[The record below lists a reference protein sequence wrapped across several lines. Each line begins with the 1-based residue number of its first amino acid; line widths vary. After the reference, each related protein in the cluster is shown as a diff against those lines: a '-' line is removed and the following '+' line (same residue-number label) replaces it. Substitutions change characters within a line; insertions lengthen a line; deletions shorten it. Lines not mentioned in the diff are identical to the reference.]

1 MGSRNIGRALIA
13 FSVGGIL
20 LFGSSSAWATVYG
33 WKGEGGTL
41 HLSNDLADVPE
52 SQRTVTQKFTSKLAK
67 PAESA
72 TSTPDAPPEAAPRTA
87 AASASANASPVNF
100 ELSAYE
106 RGLEQGLQTA
116 ERQVEL
122 AGQLAQSI
130 LGAAPRTPPTRVIVQ
145 QPGPV
150 IIRSRTPDYYF
161 SPFYNYAGLYFSAPC
176 SSTRFIPHS
185 HFFPGLRSRGA
196 EVFFPQGHFSHHG
209 FLCGPRFPS
218 W

>member
-1 MGSRNIGRALIA
+1 MGSRNVGRALIA
-13 FSVGGIL
+13 FACGGM
-20 LFGSSSAWATVYG
+20 LFFSSSSAWATVYG

-52 SQRTVTQKFTSKLAK
+52 SQRKATRQFTSKLAK

-72 TSTPDAPPEAAPRTA
+72 TSTPGTPPETTPRT
-87 AASASANASPVNF
+87 AASASANASPVNL

-106 RGLEQGLQTA
+106 RGVEQGLQTA

-130 LGAAPRTPPTRVIVQ
+130 LAAAPRTPPTRVIVQ

-161 SPFYNYAGLYFSAPC
+161 SPFNNYIRPYFSAPC
-176 SSTRFIPHS
+176 ASARFIPHS
-185 HFFPGLRSRGA
+185 HFFPGMRSRGA
-196 EVFFPQGHFSHHG
+196 GVFFPQGHFSHHG
-209 FLCGPRFPS
+209 FLCGPGFPP